1 VINQP
6 PFALA
11 STTFRFPAL
20 AALAGRSP
28 LGGHREVAIAVYLT
42 ARLAHDILPA
52 RGVSDETRTERAA
65 HARSWLSNL
74 TLPNVV
80 RPALLKLVDAS
91 SGEPLAAGLAVRD
104 VMAVT
109 ANFLDSGA
117 RLELDQLAGSLG
129 ARGVAE
135 QR

>member
-1 VINQP
+1 MINQP

-28 LGGHREVAIAVYLT
+28 LGGHREVAIAVYLS
-42 ARLAHDILPA
+42 ARLAHDMLPA
-52 RGVSDETRTERAA
+52 RGLSDDVRLERAA

-74 TLPNVV
+74 ALPVAV
-80 RPALLKLVDAS
+80 RPAVLKLVDAS
-91 SGEPLAAGLAVRD
+91 AGDTTTAGQAVRD
-104 VMAVT
+104 VMSVT

-129 ARGVAE
+129 ARGVGE